1 MSYSDFTLQ
10 TVVKELLLML
20 NERTNLFAQISEST
34 ISDHLVTTL
43 KENIPL
49 ALAIHTEKARSEL
62 IIAAILVELRKMLN
76 YQISLFSGVEFNVDP
91 QRGLNG
97 VCDFIITRSP
107 EQFFIRAPAIVI
119 VEAKNEN
126 IKGGLGQCIA
136 AMLAARVFNA
146 QEGQP
151 IAMVYGA
158 VTSGSVWKSTRRS
171 VSRAPQSFCSRLK
184 HGKGRK
190 WEGASW
196 ECGRVKCLRMR
207 NGSGPDLQSCSY

>member
-20 NERTNLFAQISEST
+20 NERTNLFAQTSEST

-62 IIAAILVELRKMLN
+62 IIASILVELRKMLN

-158 VTSGSVWKSTRRS
+158 VTSGSVWKFLQLVDNTIYI
-171 VSRAPQSFCSRLK
+171 
-184 HGKGRK
+184 
-190 WEGASW
+190 
-196 ECGRVKCLRMR
+196 
-207 NGSGPDLQSCSY
+207 DLEDYY

>member
-10 TVVKELLLML
+10 TVVKELQLVL
-20 NERTNLFAQISEST
+20 NERTDLFAQVPESV
-34 ISDHLVTTL
+34 ISDYLAITL

-49 ALAIHTEKARSEL
+49 ALAINTEKARSEL
-62 IIAAILVELRKMLN
+62 IIAVMLVELRKMLN

-107 EQFFIRAPAIVI
+107 EQLFISAPIIIV

-136 AMLAARVFNA
+136 AMLAARLFNA
-146 QEGQP
+146 QGGQP
-151 IAMVYGA
+151 IATVYGA
-158 VTSGSVWKSTRRS
+158 VTSGSVWKFLQLVDSTTYIDLEEYYINH
-171 VSRAPQSFCSRLK
+171 A
-184 HGKGRK
+184 GKILGILMHMA
-190 WEGASW
+190 EGIYAT
-196 ECGRVKCLRMR
+196 L
-207 NGSGPDLQSCSY
+207 PA

>member
-10 TVVKELLLML
+10 TAVKELQLVL
-20 NERTNLFAQISEST
+20 NERTSLFAQIPESVL
-34 ISDHLVTTL
+34 SDYLAMTL
-43 KENIPL
+43 KENVPL
-49 ALAIHTEKARSEL
+49 ALAINTEKARSEL

-91 QRGLNG
+91 PRGLNG

-136 AMLAARVFNA
+136 TMLAACLFNA
-146 QEGQP
+146 QEDQS
-151 IAMVYGA
+151 ISTVYGV
-158 VTSGSVWKSTRRS
+158 VTSGSIWKFLQLVGNT
-171 VSRAPQSFCSRLK
+171 VYIDLEEYHINNA
-184 HGKGRK
+184 GKILGMLIHMA
-190 WEGASW
+190 EGTFAT
-196 ECGRVKCLRMR
+196 L
-207 NGSGPDLQSCSY
+207 PA

>member
-10 TVVKELLLML
+10 AVVKELQLML
-20 NERTNLFAQISEST
+20 NERTNLFAQVPERAM
-34 ISDHLVTTL
+34 SDYLSMTL
-43 KENIPL
+43 KENVPL
-49 ALAIHTEKARSEL
+49 ALAINTEKARSEL
-62 IIAAILVELRKMLN
+62 IIAVMLVELRKMLN

-158 VTSGSVWKSTRRS
+158 VTSGSVWKFLQLVDNTIYIDLEDYYINN
-171 VSRAPQSFCSRLK
+171 AAKILGILM
-184 HGKGRK
+184 HMA
-190 WEGASW
+190 EGTYVTLPA
-196 ECGRVKCLRMR
+196 
-207 NGSGPDLQSCSY
+207 

>member
-10 TVVKELLLML
+10 TVVKELQLVF
-20 NERTNLFAQISEST
+20 NERTNLFAQIPESP
-34 ISDHLVTTL
+34 ISDHLAITL

-107 EQFFIRAPAIVI
+107 EQFFIRAPVIVI

-136 AMLAARVFNA
+136 AMLAARLFNA
-146 QEGQP
+146 QEDQP
-151 IAMVYGA
+151 ISTVYGA
-158 VTSGSVWKSTRRS
+158 VTSGSVWKFLQLVDKT
-171 VSRAPQSFCSRLK
+171 VYIDLEEYHINNAAKILGILM
-184 HGKGRK
+184 HMA
-190 WEGASW
+190 EGTYAT
-196 ECGRVKCLRMR
+196 L
-207 NGSGPDLQSCSY
+207 PA